1 MKEIEALSQLK
12 FSPIVFDTEKY
23 KDHVEAVK
31 NKDFITLDLDY
42 DYSISVRYFQSV
54 YYNANNVFNSLKSIL
69 KSEYYK
75 LVLPYYHLDLNN
87 VQLLYEISER
97 EKEEYDEEE
106 EECLANVFCEILESN
121 FFIIKN
127 KDEIVDKEDFYMA
140 FEKFVIEDL
149 KGNLKINNQKLIDIV
164 NIIKEKGVDL
174 DSIKNKIKA
183 DNIESF

>member
-12 FSPIVFDTEKY
+12 FSPIVFDGKKY

-31 NKDFITLDLDY
+31 NEDFIKLDLDY
-42 DYSISVRYFQSV
+42 DYSISVGYFQSV

-75 LVLPYYHLDLNN
+75 LVLPYYHLDLNDD
-87 VQLLYEISER
+87 QLLQEISER
-97 EKEEYDEEE
+97 EREEYDDDEEE
-106 EECLANVFCEILESN
+106 GLINVFYEILKSN
-121 FFIIKN
+121 FFVIKN
-127 KDEIVDKEDFYMA
+127 KDKIVGKDDFYLA

>member
-1 MKEIEALSQLK
+1 MKEIEVLSQLK
-12 FSPIVFDTEKY
+12 FSPIVFDNEKY
-23 KDHVEAVK
+23 KDHVEAIK
-31 NKDFITLDLDY
+31 NEDFIKLDLDY
-42 DYSISVRYFQSV
+42 DYSMSVGYFQSV

-75 LVLPYYHLDLNN
+75 LVLPYYHLDLNDD
-87 VQLLYEISER
+87 QLLYEISER
-97 EKEEYDEEE
+97 EKEEYDDDEEE
-106 EECLANVFCEILESN
+106 GFANVFYEIVKYD
-121 FFIIKN
+121 FFTIKN
-127 KDEIVDKEDFYMA
+127 KDKKINKEHFFMS

-149 KGNLKINNQKLIDIV
+149 KGNLRINNQKLIDIV

>member
-1 MKEIEALSQLK
+1 MKEIEVLSQLK
-12 FSPIVFDTEKY
+12 FSPIVFDNEKY
-23 KDHVEAVK
+23 KDHVEAIK
-31 NKDFITLDLDY
+31 NEDFIKLDLDY
-42 DYSISVRYFQSV
+42 DYSMTVGYFQSV

-75 LVLPYYHLDLNN
+75 LVLPYYHLDLNDD
-87 VQLLYEISER
+87 QLLYEIRER
-97 EKEEYDEEE
+97 EEYDDEEE
-106 EECLANVFCEILESN
+106 EEGLVNVFYEILKSD
-121 FFIIKN
+121 FFTIKN
-127 KDEIVDKEDFYMA
+127 KEEKINKENFFMS
-140 FEKFVIEDL
+140 FEEFVIEDL